1 MQNDPIQ
8 AGFHAGADITWLRD
22 LVRLREQLRH
32 GIDALDA
39 LDDRFRE
46 ALNDAYMQGVRD
58 AVEHETHV
66 DPIHGRHDREER

>member
-1 MQNDPIQ
+1 MRDHPIQ
-8 AGFHAGADITWLRD
+8 AGFQAGAGITWFRD
-22 LVRLREQLRH
+22 LVRIREQLRH

-58 AVEHETHV
+58 GVEHETRV
-66 DPIHGRHDREER
+66 DPVIR

>member
-1 MQNDPIQ
+1 MRDHPIQ
-8 AGFHAGADITWLRD
+8 PDTDVSWFRD

-58 AVEHETHV
+58 AVERKTGV
-66 DPIHGRHDREER
+66 DPVHGPHEN